1 MFNSFSELKRLA
13 AAIPADR
20 WRVTMG
26 SYLSVPDKNGK
37 LFTPTFVLRD
47 AQAPILNEIGSGK
60 GNDGLSLDMIRRK
73 WKLVNELQSDLK
85 RARVILT
92 PHSDTHHVIH
102 IDDVSEASK
111 IRLEDAGFTAAAVIL
126 TSPDKRNM
134 IFTAVKNPALSA
146 KQHHDIA
153 LRISQKL
160 NQEYGDQD
168 AMNAAQPF
176 RAPGFKN
183 MKPEYKGIC
192 NGDYPVITL
201 LRAQLGDCATLQ
213 RMIDELVARPCAVAK
228 THSSTKPVIAISE
241 TLVAGE
247 ETKAY
252 LTHVDSIRKA
262 ATAGKLAIRKRA
274 LDQTLDQSS
283 IDRLAAERMRIRG
296 WNREQIY
303 MAIVCGCNIVR
314 SQNNDHQKRG
324 IPVFAEKIVNAAMA
338 ADIQRFLNQRKYII
352 KDEKKAGVIFPDN
365 QK

>member
-26 SYLSVPDKNGK
+26 SYLSVPGKNGK
-37 LFTPTFVLRD
+37 LFRPTFVLRD
-47 AQAPILNEIGSGK
+47 AQAPILNEIGGGK

-85 RARVILT
+85 KARVILT
-92 PHSDTHHVIH
+92 PHSEMHYIIH
-102 IDDVSEASK
+102 IDDVSEINK
-111 IRLEDAGFTAAAVIL
+111 VRLEDAGFTAAAVIL
-126 TSPDKRNM
+126 TSPNKRNM
-134 IFTAVKNPALSA
+134 IFTAKKDPSLSA
-146 KQHHDIA
+146 RQHHEVA

-201 LRAQLGDCATLQ
+201 LQAQLCDCSVLQ
-213 RMIDELVARPCAVAK
+213 GLIDDLIARPRAVAK
-228 THSSTKPVIAISE
+228 TTSSTKPIVTIAE

-252 LTHVDSIRKA
+252 LTHVSSIRKA

-283 IDRLAAERMRIRG
+283 IDRLAADRMRIRG
-296 WNREQIY
+296 WNREQIFT
-303 MAIVCGCNIVR
+303 AISCGCNIVR
-314 SQNNDHQKRG
+314 SQNNDHEKRG
-324 IPVFAEKIVNAAMA
+324 VPAFAEKIVNAAMA

-352 KDEKKAGVIFPDN
+352 KDEKKAGVIFPET